1 MTGEG
6 LGPNTYCVRRE
17 IFVHSLQLAAES
29 WAKFAGGTVMKR
41 TYEAPVVTDLGSV
54 SEMTRGMGGA
64 YGEFVQ
70 PGGLGMV
77 MRMRMRMG
85 GDDG

>member
-1 MTGEG
+1 
-6 LGPNTYCVRRE
+6 
-17 IFVHSLQLAAES
+17 
-29 WAKFAGGTVMKR
+29 
-41 TYEAPVVTDLGSV
+41 
-54 SEMTRGMGGA
+54 MTRAMGGA

-85 GDDG
+85 GGEGGDD